1 MQACLLYIAVA
12 FTFCR
17 VASRV
22 VQGAAA
28 LTVAPVAICSFVP
41 FLQWRMRRALHTC
54 TSLIAK
60 ELQRRPPD
68 IVVGSSWGSAV
79 ALRFLEAGYWA
90 GPSLLLAPAVSAK
103 GLSPGH
109 LSIRKCLLLPRQR
122 YSSCRF
128 VPSADE
134 MRTESHT
141 RRPPSV
147 VRSQPPNAK
156 RCQVCMA
163 FPPLTA
169 LFVIRRAMRTI
180 RFLRRM
186 S

>member
-1 MQACLLYIAVA
+1 MSAYSPFRRNGPMQACLLYIAVA

-28 LTVAPVAICSFVP
+28 LTVAPGAICSFVP

-60 ELQRRPPD
+60 DLQRRPPD

-79 ALRFLEAGYWA
+79 ALRCLEAGYWA

-103 GLSPGH
+103 GLWNLAWPSFDPKVPAAAA
-109 LSIRKCLLLPRQR
+109 SKLL
-122 YSSCRF
+122 
-128 VPSADE
+128 
-134 MRTESHT
+134 
-141 RRPPSV
+141 V
-147 VRSQPPNAK
+147 V
-156 RCQVCMA
+156 QVC
-163 FPPLTA
+163 T
-169 LFVIRRAMRTI
+169 VRR
-180 RFLRRM
+180 
-186 S
+186 